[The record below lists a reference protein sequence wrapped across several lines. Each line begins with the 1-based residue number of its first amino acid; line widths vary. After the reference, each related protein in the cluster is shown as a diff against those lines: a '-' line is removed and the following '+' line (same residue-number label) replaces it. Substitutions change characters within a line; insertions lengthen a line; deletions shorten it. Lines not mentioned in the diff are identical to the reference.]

1 MSTFLLRF
9 TLALSILCMINPSV
23 NAQQGISL
31 LVPLNGTVNMQ
42 AEVGASAT
50 TQLVFTN
57 IGLLAGS
64 VTISGFN
71 RTEFTGSAD
80 SVLTLNVADT
90 ASYTITFSP
99 TTQGQISDTIIISG
113 DLGTIYVVLNGT
125 GLSGAAD
132 GSFTLSANAVNFSS
146 VVIGTTSESN
156 IIVTNTSTGQETI
169 TASLAGAAE
178 FSLSTQSSFNL
189 QAGES
194 ATITVAFSP
203 ASAAEVSDSLVISSG
218 LRTRLL
224 LVNGI
229 GIESSDTLRTFI
241 VSSGTIDF
249 GTVLVGSSA
258 TGQTTVISTSTAA
271 RNIQLRLASG
281 TNFNISSNDNF
292 TLGVLSTVGV
302 VVQYT
307 PTSEGNHTDTL
318 IVTDGSASVYVILR
332 GTASTTPVFGWKL
345 SPTLVTFGPAAANT
359 VVESAV
365 KIENPS
371 STAIVVDSVNIVGQ
385 DAAEFE
391 ITSSQTVPFTVAA
404 NSSAEITISTTL
416 RDSMIS
422 PIAWISVTA
431 EGKTKQ
437 AVLLQLLDSTLIGKA
452 RDTVRIRVENTSGTI
467 GGTARVIVTL
477 LADLPKEAA
486 RGEITYEFNSSVMVP
501 FRQPLASVIV
511 NGQRQ
516 VTFDF
521 TPEGTAQGE
530 IMTSEL
536 FTLTLGDAESTPVKV
551 TSLKLFTASGSQMK
565 TETFSNDALVS
576 VDDAR
581 GRTVNANSAGMSLGL
596 SPNPA
601 VNSVTVS
608 YISTNVPSSLA
619 IYNSMGML
627 VADVTGLLPQTTS
640 GEVGI
645 SLQALAS
652 GTYLVRL
659 SSGTSTIVRTLVKH

>member
-1 MSTFLLRF
+1 MSTFLFRF
-9 TLALSILCMINPSV
+9 TLTLSILCTITTSV
-23 NAQQGISL
+23 YAQQGIAL
-31 LVPLNGTVNMQ
+31 LSPLNGTVNMQ
-42 AEVGASAT
+42 ADVGASAT
-50 TQLVFTN
+50 TDIVFTN
-57 IGLLAGS
+57 ITLLAGN
-64 VTISGFN
+64 VAISGFN

-80 SVLTLNVADT
+80 SVLTLDIADT
-90 ASYTITFSP
+90 AAYTITFSP
-99 TTQGQISDTIIISG
+99 TTQGLISDTIIISG

-132 GSFTLSANAVNFSS
+132 GSFTLSANVVNFSS
-146 VVIGTTSESN
+146 VVIGATAESN

-169 TASLAGAAE
+169 TASPTGAAE

-194 ATITVAFSP
+194 TMISVAFSP
-203 ASAAEVSDSLVISSG
+203 ESAAVFSDTLVFSSG
-218 LRTRLL
+218 LRNKYLFL
-224 LVNGI
+224 NGI
-229 GIESSDTLRTFI
+229 GIESSDTIQTFI

-249 GTVLVGSSA
+249 GTVLVGNSA

-271 RNIQLRLASG
+271 QNIQLRLASG
-281 TNFNISSNDNF
+281 ANFNIVSNDNF

-307 PTSEGNHTDTL
+307 PASEGNHTDTL

-332 GTASTTPVFGWKL
+332 GTASTTPVFDWKL
-345 SPTLVTFGPAAANT
+345 SPTLVTFGPAAANA

-365 KIENPS
+365 TIENLS
-371 STAIVVDSVNIVGQ
+371 STAIVVDSVNIAGQ

-391 ITSSQTVPFTVAA
+391 VTSSQSVPFTVAA
-404 NSSAEITISTTL
+404 KSSAEISISTTL
-416 RDSMIS
+416 RNSMIS

-437 AVLLQLLDSTLIGKA
+437 AVLLQLLDSTLIGEA
-452 RDTVRIRVENTSGTI
+452 RDTVRIRVENTSGII
-467 GGTARVIVTL
+467 GGTARVIVKL

-501 FRQPLASVIV
+501 LRQPLASVIV

-521 TPEGTAQGE
+521 TPEGTAAGE

-551 TSLKLFTASGSQMK
+551 TSLKLFTESGSQMS
-565 TETFSNDALVS
+565 TETYSNDALVS
-576 VDDAR
+576 VADAD